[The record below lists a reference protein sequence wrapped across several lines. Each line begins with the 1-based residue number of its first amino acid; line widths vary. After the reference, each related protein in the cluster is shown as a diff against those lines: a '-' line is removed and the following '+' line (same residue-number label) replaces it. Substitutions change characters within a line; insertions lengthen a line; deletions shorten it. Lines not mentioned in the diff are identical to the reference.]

1 MTKLDWFSVLKPKH
15 PKARRKYDI
24 RSSDLKLQKQV
35 LINLFNRTKGRL
47 TAQSGNEPFAHDGI
61 PYVGLAQVIRNS
73 SKNGR
78 MRLEV
83 VITRFGSDMPNSAI
97 PSSKCTPTFP
107 QVATGYIN
115 CTKQL
120 CPMRET
126 GLIETA
132 MWNTKIRS
140 KTAYRARRDELFIR
154 GLVLHWLKTIH
165 PPDSQSQF

>member
-1 MTKLDWFSVLKPKH
+1 MMNLRAEVDQPVIEASLLCKGCMRRRVVRGNLIIMTKLDWFSVLKPKH

-24 RSSDLKLQKQV
+24 RSSDLKLQQLV
-35 LINLFNRTKGRL
+35 LINLFNRTKCRL

-83 VITRFGSDMPNSAI
+83 VITSFGSDMPNSAI
-97 PSSKCTPTFP
+97 PGSKCTPTFP

-115 CTKQL
+115 CTNSMSHERNRTHRNRNVEHQDQ
-120 CPMRET
+120 
-126 GLIETA
+126 I
-132 MWNTKIRS
+132 
-140 KTAYRARRDELFIR
+140 
-154 GLVLHWLKTIH
+154 
-165 PPDSQSQF
+165 